1 MAKKQVRTLLIL
13 GLVAVAI
20 YWISKRTV
28 ALITFGGP
36 SLRVHKVTLDGIELR
51 ITLPIK
57 NESDVPA
64 PVSAFLGD
72 LMYNGT
78 SLGVL
83 SLVNPVTLPGFGQTT
98 LEFKLVSG
106 LFGTAYEI
114 VNILTNGDPIGGWK
128 NINYKNIDW
137 SKFTI
142 RGTLK
147 VGAFPVPINTKLL
160 E

>member
-1 MAKKQVRTLLIL
+1 MANKQTRTLLL
-13 GLVAVAI
+13 VGLIGGAL
-20 YWISKRTV
+20 YWLSKRTI
-28 ALITFGGP
+28 ALITFGSP
-36 SLRVHKVTLDGIELR
+36 SMRIHKVTLQSIEMR
-51 ITLPIK
+51 VTLPVM
-57 NESDVPA
+57 NQSDVPA

-72 LMYNGT
+72 LFYNNS

-83 SLVNPVTLPGFGQTT
+83 TLVNPVTLPGFGQTT

-106 LFGTAYEI
+106 LFGSAYEI
-114 VNILTNGDPIGGWK
+114 VNILTNGNPLNWHLID
-128 NINYKNIDW
+128 YKNVNW

-147 VGAFPVPINTKLL
+147 VGAVPVPVNTKLL